1 MPSVIESV
9 RSFPHS
15 LEAER
20 AVLGSILLDNGALY
34 VALEMI
40 GKDDF
45 FSENHRIAFE
55 KMLALFEHN
64 RTVDP
69 VTLSEELSKEGLIEK
84 AGGAAYLAS
93 LTDGVPLGTTASV
106 NEYARIVKE
115 KSIIRRLIN
124 ASNNVIT
131 RALEGTDDPQTLIDL
146 AQSQVL
152 EIAME
157 KVISGFLGVNDI
169 VKSSFGTIE
178 QLLERAS
185 SDLTR

>member
-1 MPSVIESV
+1 MPSVIETV

-55 KMLALFEHN
+55 KMLALAENN
-64 RTVDP
+64 RTVDL

-84 AGGAAYLAS
+84 SGGAPYLPSPTGGGPPGTPPTA
-93 LTDGVPLGTTASV
+93 TEYRGVCNTST
-106 NEYARIVKE
+106 
-115 KSIIRRLIN
+115 
-124 ASNNVIT
+124 
-131 RALEGTDDPQTLIDL
+131 
-146 AQSQVL
+146 
-152 EIAME
+152 
-157 KVISGFLGVNDI
+157 IS
-169 VKSSFGTIE
+169 
-178 QLLERAS
+178 
-185 SDLTR
+185 